1 MSYAIDTFGDVS
13 SFVALVPPPPRRN
26 FRLVALG
33 LTALGCGML
42 ATGLVAATM
51 AATWLALEAFGS
63 APDIRANAPA
73 ETKSVALTKP
83 HPAAAE
89 ARVDVKPPSITAPST
104 LAPLPAA
111 APSVVQPPVAPR
123 MASLPPYTAMPRD
136 TPVPPVAPKLALAPL
151 GAATASSVPPPIA
164 VAPEIAPLPF
174 VVPRMASLSPD
185 AATPQVALVPPV
197 TPKLASAPL
206 GATTSSSVPPP
217 TSKVESPP
225 PDAVTP
231 DAVPL
236 PPRRPVGLTESLP
249 VPPAEAARATAAELS
264 PVERDH
270 DIARPAPGETT
281 VQPTVASAPSA
292 AAPAQL
298 DNRSIFQRIFGA
310 FSQPSAPSGGTAVY
324 DIAAHT
330 VYMPNGERLEAHS
343 GLGSNLDD
351 PRSISEKNRGVIP
364 PQTYALQPREQLFHG
379 VAALRL
385 NPVGDGDMYGR
396 VGMLAHSYMLGPRG
410 DSNGCVSFKDYDKFL
425 AAYQR
430 GEVSRLIV
438 VTHGGAAPS
447 SVASVLRD

>member
-1 MSYAIDTFGDVS
+1 MSYAIDTFGDIS
-13 SFVALVPPPPRRN
+13 SFVVPPPPRRN
-26 FRLVALG
+26 FRFVALG
-33 LTALGCGML
+33 LTALSCGVL

-51 AATWLALEAFGS
+51 AATWLAFESFGS
-63 APDIRANAPA
+63 APDIRANVPA
-73 ETKSVALTKP
+73 ATKPLALTKP
-83 HPAAAE
+83 HPAAADVL
-89 ARVDVKPPSITAPST
+89 VDVKPPPIT
-104 LAPLPAA
+104 A
-111 APSVVQPPVAPR
+111 APSVVPPPVAPR
-123 MASLPPYTAMPRD
+123 MASLPPYTATPRD
-136 TPVPPVAPKLALAPL
+136 APLPPVAPKLALAPL

-164 VAPEIAPLPF
+164 VAPEIAPLQP
-174 VVPRMASLSPD
+174 VAPRMALLSRD
-185 AATPQVALVPPV
+185 AATPRVAPVPPV
-197 TPKLASAPL
+197 APKLASAPL

-217 TSKVESPP
+217 TSKVESRP
-225 PDAVTP
+225 PDAITP

-236 PPRRPVGLTESLP
+236 PPRRPAGFTESLSA
-249 VPPAEAARATAAELS
+249 PPAEAARATAAELS

-270 DIARPAPGETT
+270 DVARPAPGETT
-281 VQPTVASAPSA
+281 VQPTVASAPAA

-310 FSQPSAPSGGTAVY
+310 FSQPSAPSAGTAVY

-351 PRSISEKNRGVIP
+351 PRSISQKNRGVIP

-447 SVASVLRD
+447 SVASLVRD